1 MLKRTLEPEVMD
13 SEQDA
18 LEYNRMDHSAVNVK
32 FVDEFLQFLTDNN
45 LRLRVDEDPSFEELD
60 NSPEVI
66 ASFLDVGTGT
76 ALIPIELCKRSPEV
90 RVMAI
95 DLAVSML
102 DLAIM
107 NVDVAG
113 LRNQIQLAQVDAKDS
128 GLEDEM
134 FDAVISNSIIH
145 HIPEPA
151 TTVEEMIRLTR
162 EGGAIFVRDLM
173 RPDSSSGVDSLV
185 ELYASEETE
194 YSRRLF
200 GESLHA
206 SLTLE
211 EMRELVSRFGSDPE
225 SVVATSDRHWTWATV
240 R

>member
-1 MLKRTLEPEVMD
+1 MLPRTLEPEVMD

-18 LEYNRMDHSAVNVK
+18 REYNRMDHSAVNVK
-32 FVDEFLQFLTDNN
+32 FVDEFLLFLSNN
-45 LRLRVDEDPSFEELD
+45 DLRLRTQEDPPFDELED
-60 NSPEVI
+60 QPEVI

-102 DLAIM
+102 DLATL

-113 LRNQIQLAQVDAKDS
+113 FRSQIQLAHIDAKDS
-128 GLEDEM
+128 GLEDGM
-134 FDAVISNSIIH
+134 FDSVISNSIIH

-151 TTVEEMIRLTR
+151 STVEGMIRTTR
-162 EGGAIFVRDLM
+162 EGGVIFVRDLM
-173 RPDSSSGVDSLV
+173 RPDSAAEVDSLV
-185 ELYASEETE
+185 QLYASNESE
-194 YSRRLF
+194 YARRLF

-211 EMRELVSRFGSDPE
+211 EMRELVSSFGGDPE
-225 SVVATSDRHWTWATV
+225 SVAATSDRHWTWATV

>member
-1 MLKRTLEPEVMD
+1 MTLERTLEPEVMD
-13 SEQDA
+13 SPKEAQ
-18 LEYNRMDHSAVNVK
+18 EYNEMDHSAVNEM
-32 FVDEFLQFLTDNN
+32 FVAELLAFATANVEIDREVADDDSEGEEEF
-45 LRLRVDEDPSFEELD
+45 ELGD
-60 NSPEVI
+60 V
-66 ASFLDVGTGT
+66 LDLGTGT

-102 DLAIM
+102 DLATL

-113 LRNQIQLAQVDAKDS
+113 FRSQIQLAHIDAKDS
-128 GLEDEM
+128 GLEDGM
-134 FDAVISNSIIH
+134 FDSVISNSIIH

-151 TTVEEMIRLTR
+151 STVEGMIRTTR
-162 EGGAIFVRDLM
+162 EGGVIFVRDLM
-173 RPDSSSGVDSLV
+173 RPDSAAEVDSLV
-185 ELYASEETE
+185 QLYTSNESE

-211 EMRELVSRFGSDPE
+211 EMRELVSSFGGDPE